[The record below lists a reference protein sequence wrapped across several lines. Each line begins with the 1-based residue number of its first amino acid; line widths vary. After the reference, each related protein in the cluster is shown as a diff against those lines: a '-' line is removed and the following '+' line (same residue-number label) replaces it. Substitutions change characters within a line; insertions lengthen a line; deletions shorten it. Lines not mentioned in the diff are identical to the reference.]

1 MRNNTVPLSRL
12 GRNYPGIDICL
23 YKCISQPMTQKIAGF
38 DWDDGN
44 STGVALADI
53 EAAFMAGPDVAPDMK
68 HFGAEQRFIAIGKDK
83 AGRPLFVAFTFRDH
97 KGANSFVPSAPA
109 TCTKR
114 RSEPMKHVPK
124 LKTDAAAE
132 AFLEK
137 DLSGLD
143 FSQFKP
149 ARFEFQAKD
158 AQINMRLPSK
168 LLAAVKASAKSSGI
182 PYQRFIRETLEHAV
196 GKKRA

>member
-1 MRNNTVPLSRL
+1 
-12 GRNYPGIDICL
+12 
-23 YKCISQPMTQKIAGF
+23 
-38 DWDDGN
+38 
-44 STGVALADI
+44 
-53 EAAFMAGPDVAPDMK
+53 MK
-68 HFGAEQRFIAIGKDK
+68 R
-83 AGRPLFVAFTFRDH
+83 
-97 KGANSFVPSAPA
+97 
-109 TCTKR
+109 
-114 RSEPMKHVPK
+114 VPK
-124 LKTDAAAE
+124 LKTDAEAE
-132 AFLEK
+132 AFLGK

-182 PYQRFIRETLEHAV
+182 PYQRFIRETLEQAV